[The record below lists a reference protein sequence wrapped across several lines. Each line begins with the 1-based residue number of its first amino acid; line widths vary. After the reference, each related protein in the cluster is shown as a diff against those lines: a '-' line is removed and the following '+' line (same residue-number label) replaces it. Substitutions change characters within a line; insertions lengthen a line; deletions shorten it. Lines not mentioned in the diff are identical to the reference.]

1 MRNTLQDF
9 ILINVQLYFNK
20 VKQNC
25 IFVSRCILWAEY
37 KSLKLKTMFGLFK
50 KKSEKEKLQEQ
61 YDKLLKEAYILS
73 STNRKMSDQ
82 KTFQA
87 NEILEQLEKLV

>member
-1 MRNTLQDF
+1 M
-9 ILINVQLYFNK
+9 
-20 VKQNC
+20 
-25 IFVSRCILWAEY
+25 
-37 KSLKLKTMFGLFK
+37 MFGLFK

-61 YDKLLKEAYILS
+61 YDKLLKEAYELS

>member
-1 MRNTLQDF
+1 MYICIQVDF
-9 ILINVQLYFNK
+9 SDLKI
-20 VKQNC
+20 
-25 IFVSRCILWAEY
+25 
-37 KSLKLKTMFGLFK
+37 KSFKLKMMFGLLK

-61 YDKLLKEAYILS
+61 SDKLLKEAYELS